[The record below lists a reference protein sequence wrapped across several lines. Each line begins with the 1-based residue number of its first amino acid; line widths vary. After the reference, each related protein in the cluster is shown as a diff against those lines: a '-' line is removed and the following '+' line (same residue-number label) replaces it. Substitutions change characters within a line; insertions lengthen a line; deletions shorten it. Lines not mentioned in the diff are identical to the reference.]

1 MKSNLKR
8 IVITY
13 LDFSISDINKN
24 MIGKFCMKMNKK
36 RNKLIKLI
44 CSAMLLMGMMFAT
57 TGCGDEQTLAGEGI
71 NKQAYPE
78 VVRVGSLKGPT
89 TLGLLYMMNAG
100 ADDATAG
107 SQNTNEQNNYN
118 FQMMTAADELL
129 PLMIKGELDIALIP
143 ANVASIL
150 YGKMDGNLKVIDI
163 NTLGVLYMVSGNGE
177 IDDLK
182 DLEGQTVYLT
192 GKGTTPDYVLR
203 YLLAQANVDVNK
215 INLEFKA
222 EATEVAAMLA
232 ERPDAVGLLPQP
244 FVTAALTQN
253 DKLSVVLDL
262 TEQWDNLQG
271 DTAEASRM
279 VTGVTV
285 VRGEFLE
292 QYPQAVE
299 QFLKDHAESAEY
311 VNSNVEQAATWAAL
325 QGIIAKEPLAKKA
338 IPQCNIVC
346 IDGEEMNKA
355 LSGYLQVLFEQSA
368 ESVGGKLPTED
379 FYFVN

>member
-1 MKSNLKR
+1 
-8 IVITY
+8 
-13 LDFSISDINKN
+13 
-24 MIGKFCMKMNKK
+24 MKMNKK
-36 RNKLIKLI
+36 GNKLIKII
-44 CSAMLLMGMMFAT
+44 CSVLLLAGMMLIA
-57 TGCGDEQTLAGEGI
+57 TGCKDEQTVAGEEA
-71 NKQAYPE
+71 NKNIYPE

-89 TLGLLYMMNAG
+89 TLGLFYMMNAETDLAEGSEG
-100 ADDATAG
+100 AG
-107 SQNTNEQNNYN
+107 EQMNYN

-163 NTLGVLYMVSGNGE
+163 NTLGVLYMVSGNSQ

-203 YLLAQANVDVNK
+203 YLLAQANVDAAK

-232 ERPDAVGLLPQP
+232 ERSETVGLLPQP

-271 DTAEASRM
+271 DTDEASRM

-285 VRGEFLE
+285 VRGEFLK

-299 QFLKDHAESAEY
+299 QFIKDHAKSAKY
-311 VNSNVEQAATWAAL
+311 VNDYVEQAAAWAVE

-346 IDGEEMNKA
+346 IVGEEMKKA